1 MSTLKCHEEIER
13 LFEIK
18 YNSGI
23 QRLGKL
29 FSTGQNIYY
38 YDTGTGKVLQL
49 DDDAFK
55 IMQSLFELPDVN
67 TVDELM
73 RVQGMSISAINVFCQ
88 TVVDEHLFRAFKPDR
103 LYTPGHNELLEDQV
117 NNELSQVI
125 LELTG
130 RCNLRCGYCIYNEE
144 CDLNRDFNNSDMSLE
159 IAKASID
166 YAAKHSGEKIAVT
179 FYGGEPLLKFDLLKW
194 AVEYSLKTLNGKK
207 ITFSLT
213 TNLTLV
219 TKEIADYLA
228 IVPGMGVV
236 CSLDGP
242 EYVQNLY
249 RKYANGEGSFSRAIR
264 GLKLMSDSFSKSEN
278 ALSINAV
285 FAPPYSHDK
294 LNDINSFFAGLDFL
308 PPNVD
313 INIGYVAEGS
323 LPNAEIKLKNK
334 HNVSPQVMDPLWSWL
349 EERALIRP
357 VIRDDINDISS
368 SGIESS
374 LISIEKRYL
383 TDTPGEFYPFN
394 GCCTPGARRLYIT
407 TNGELYVCERVGA
420 SPSIGNIVE
429 GIDFDRLKKYYVED
443 YSEGSIEQCQD
454 CWAIRL
460 CSVCYAHNY
469 TEIGFDSYEKNR
481 KCNLRRSV
489 HLKDLTLYHIVRENS
504 PEKLGFL
511 EHTEIY

>member
-13 LFEIK
+13 LFKLKEK
-18 YNSGI
+18 SEI

-29 FSTGQNIYY
+29 FSTGTNNYY

-49 DDDAFK
+49 DIDSLK
-55 IMQSLFELPDVN
+55 IMQSLFELSDVN
-67 TVDELM
+67 DVNEM
-73 RVQGMSISAINVFCQ
+73 MNVQDLTISAINDFCQ
-88 TVVDEHLFRAFKPDR
+88 AVIDEQLFRAFKPQR
-103 LYTPGHNELLEDQV
+103 LYTPGHNELLEDRV
-117 NNELSQVI
+117 NNDLSQVI

-130 RCNLRCGYCIYNEE
+130 RCNLRCGYCIYNED
-144 CDLNRDFNNSDMSLE
+144 CDLNRDFNQSDMSLE

-194 AVEYSLKTLNGKK
+194 AVEYSLKTLQGKK

-219 TKEIADYLA
+219 TKEIADFLA
-228 IVPGMGVV
+228 AVPGMGVV

-242 EYVQNLY
+242 EYVQNAY
-249 RKYANGEGSFSRAIR
+249 RKYANGEGSFSRAIH

-278 ALSINAV
+278 SLSINAV

-294 LNDINSFFAGLDFL
+294 LNDINTFFSGLDFL

-323 LPNAEIKLKNK
+323 LPNAEIKVKDNHDAK
-334 HNVSPQVMDPLWSWL
+334 PQEMDPLWTWL
-349 EERALIRP
+349 EERALSQP
-357 VIRDDINDISS
+357 VIRDHINNISS

-383 TDTPGEFYPFN
+383 SNSPGEFYPFN

-407 TNGELYVCERVGA
+407 TNGELYVCERVGN
-420 SPSIGNIVE
+420 SPSIGNIKD

-443 YSEGSIEQCQD
+443 YSEGSIDQCQN

-469 TEIGFDSYEKNR
+469 TETEFNAIEKNR
-481 KCNLRRSV
+481 KCNLRRRV
-489 HLKDLTLYHIVRENS
+489 HLKDLILYHTVREIS
-504 PEKLGFL
+504 PEKLAFL